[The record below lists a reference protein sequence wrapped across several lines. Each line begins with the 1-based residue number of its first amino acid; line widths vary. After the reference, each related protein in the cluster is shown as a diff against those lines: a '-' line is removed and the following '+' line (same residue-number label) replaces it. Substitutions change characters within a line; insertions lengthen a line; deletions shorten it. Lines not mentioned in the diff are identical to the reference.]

1 MADNKTKAITIT
13 TDDEVYDMLTMPFG
27 AREVM
32 KKAKAE
38 INKRIA
44 DRETPVDDMVI
55 TQVLALRE
63 FDNGLLLAEASSE
76 LVRVCV
82 AQFSKDLMQQYKCD
96 TVAKKSLAE
105 ITALNFGRILSIQKY
120 LLGFARKDEYSDL
133 TSKIVGVLSKELDRA
148 QRHYL
153 TSLQALE
160 MGVQLPLRVNIHTH
174 STNIANQQA
183 IQQVGEQTNV
193 KG

>member
-1 MADNKTKAITIT
+1 MTDNKTKAIKIT
-13 TDDEVYDMLTMPFG
+13 SDDEVYNFLTMPFG
-27 AREVM
+27 ASEVM

-44 DRETPVDDMVI
+44 NKEAQVEDMAI
-55 TQVLALRE
+55 THAIALRE
-63 FDNGLLLAEASSE
+63 FDNGILLAEASSE
-76 LVRVCV
+76 LVRVFV
-82 AQFSKDLMQQYKCD
+82 AQFAKDLMQQYKCD

-105 ITALNFGRILSIQKY
+105 ITALNFGRIISIQKY

-160 MGVQLPLRVNIHTH
+160 MGVQPPLRLNIHTQ

-193 KG
+193 NG